1 VEQRADRRLIALAEI
16 GRERA
21 IRLLRGFL
29 LVDRSSAADDE
40 RRPARMAIAVT
51 AITNRRMTWCSGSRP
66 LAYLS

>member
-29 LVDRSSAADDE
+29 LVDGAV
-40 RRPARMAIAVT
+40 RPMTSVATAKMAIAVT